1 MTPEP
6 KIDAALD
13 KVLKASGSALKNYT
27 HTPTLEKMRVA
38 MREVMSDAY
47 IKGSN
52 DNFAAINAGAATPAQ
67 VRNLEAAL
75 ERQASSGKD
84 WAMRVDVLERTIT
97 TLRAQLAA
105 SSAQAGAAEKAL
117 RELESANSI
126 ALQLDARI
134 KELEAQLEAVGAGGV
149 EPLRRRDH
157 FRDATE
163 MVPLTESAI
172 QAARTADYDVE
183 DAPENWAFALGV
195 RFAERAH
202 GITQEQK

>member
-1 MTPEP
+1 MTDKR
-6 KIDAALD
+6 KIYASAEES
-13 KVLKASGSALKNYT
+13 KAV
-27 HTPTLEKMRVA
+27 MRSIQV
-38 MREVMSDAY
+38 
-47 IKGSN
+47 
-52 DNFAAINAGAATPAQ
+52 TPAHLEALRLIDERGLNEQGVTNAKYVKGIIDICAQLLDQ

>member
-1 MTPEP
+1 MTTKPEALRLAD
-6 KIDAALD
+6 KYEVEGFVGEHRFAQNEWCRQAAVELRR
-13 KVLKASGSALKNYT
+13 L
-27 HTPTLEKMRVA
+27 H
-38 MREVMSDAY
+38 
-47 IKGSN
+47 
-52 DNFAAINAGAATPAQ
+52 AQ
-67 VRNLEAAL
+67 V
-75 ERQASSGKD
+75 Q
-84 WAMRVDVLERTIT
+84 
-97 TLRAQLAA
+97 
-105 SSAQAGAAEKAL
+105 
-117 RELESANSI
+117 
-126 ALQLDARI
+126 
-134 KELEAQLEAVGAGGV
+134 ELEAQLEAVGAGGV